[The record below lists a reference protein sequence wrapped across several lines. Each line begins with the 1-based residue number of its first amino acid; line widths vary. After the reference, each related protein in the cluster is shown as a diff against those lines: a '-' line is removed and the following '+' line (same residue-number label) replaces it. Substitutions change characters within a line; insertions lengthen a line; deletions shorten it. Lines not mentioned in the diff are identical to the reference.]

1 MLMDL
6 LVVMHWRR
14 LVDDSI
20 ESIVLVGGVVDGTNG
35 TIGLHER
42 VLTLDSVAVACLVLR
57 LDIAGVEVIHAV
69 FESVFGRCLVQGKRN
84 QVLARDPSYPSPYS
98 ELT

>member
-20 ESIVLVGGVVDGTNG
+20 EAIVLVGGVVDGTNG

-42 VLTLDSVAVACLVLR
+42 VLTLDSVAIACLVL
-57 LDIAGVEVIHAV
+57 
-69 FESVFGRCLVQGKRN
+69 
-84 QVLARDPSYPSPYS
+84 
-98 ELT
+98 